1 LKIFLRLELF
11 FKEAYK
17 IDRKQDYR
25 NEYVLNKLTNQ
36 LNLDEN
42 LNLDHEIIDLTK
54 NTPKREVEA
63 VNVPIDI
70 PIYLQ
75 TSSRRGSSEYQQG
88 TRFVGLDSHFSK
100 PRIVSTKFVTPVNSG
115 NLSNLPKNSAFI
127 KENANEPDKKPR
139 FIYYYDDESFG
150 GY

>member
-1 LKIFLRLELF
+1 MEHRH
-11 FKEAYK
+11 
-17 IDRKQDYR
+17 DYR
-25 NEYVLNKLTNQ
+25 NEYVLNKRQNN

-42 LNLDHEIIDLTK
+42 DNLDHEIIDLTK
-54 NTPKREVEA
+54 NTLKREVEA

-75 TSSRRGSSEYQQG
+75 SSTRRNSREYQQD
-88 TRFVGLDSHFSK
+88 TKFVSLEPNFNK
-100 PRIVSTKFVTPVNSG
+100 PRIVSTSFVTPVTISK

-127 KENANEPDKKPR
+127 KENSDENDKKPR